1 MYQIKLLRDTPE
13 PGTPNPESPL
23 NPGAARINPEA
34 AKESAEDTEA
44 VVDQLLVIIEGLL
57 PWLKDDISSS
67 GSSNPRT
74 PSPDIELE
82 NLLEFEA
89 AAQRDPTPELSNEV
103 IGPDLEHLNEIS
115 GSEILN
121 QNN

>member
-1 MYQIKLLRDTPE
+1 M
-13 PGTPNPESPL
+13 
-23 NPGAARINPEA
+23 
-34 AKESAEDTEA
+34 
-44 VVDQLLVIIEGLL
+44 DQLLVIIEGLL
-57 PWLKDDISSS
+57 PWLKDDTSSS

-74 PSPDIELE
+74 SSPNIELK

-103 IGPDLEHLNEIS
+103 IRPDLEHLNEIS
-115 GSEILN
+115 SSEILN